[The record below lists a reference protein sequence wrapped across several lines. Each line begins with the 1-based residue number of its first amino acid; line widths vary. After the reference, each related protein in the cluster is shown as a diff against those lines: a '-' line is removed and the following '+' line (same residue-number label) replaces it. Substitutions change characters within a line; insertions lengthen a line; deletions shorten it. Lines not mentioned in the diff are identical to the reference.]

1 MKASSTTLLIVAAL
15 LGFAAG
21 AVAGRTLRAP
31 RPPQAA
37 PAPAPAVV
45 VAEEPADGEEAAGE
59 ALRRQIADLERSLA
73 YRMEQVSELQ
83 HAVARRDEQLA
94 QRATSAVPVLAQA
107 GDIATNRPG
116 RRREGFEMPVDR
128 PRNDDPGAVAER
140 QRRREDFQQRLTKLH
155 DDRRAFLGAVD
166 TARMTAEQQENHARL
181 IEALDKANAFR
192 ERLMSGDRTALSEEE
207 RNMAFGAMREIG
219 ELYQQER
226 RYLLEE
232 TGRVYGEDGAQ
243 FADYIENVIENTSLM
258 PGFGRGARGGPR
270 GGGVLAPR
278 TGAPE

>member
-1 MKASSTTLLIVAAL
+1 MKSSSTPLLIVAAA

-21 AVAGRTLRAP
+21 AVAGRAWLAP

-45 VAEEPADGEEAAGE
+45 AAEEPPAGEAAGE

-73 YRMEQVSELQ
+73 YRLEQISELQ

-94 QRATSAVPVLAQA
+94 QRATSAVPVLVQA
-107 GDIATNRPG
+107 GGIETNRPA
-116 RRREGFEMPVDR
+116 RRRDGFEPPVDR
-128 PRNDDPGAVAER
+128 PRNEDPEAAAER
-140 QRRREDFQQRLTKLH
+140 QRRREAFQQRLTQLH

-166 TARMTAEQQENHARL
+166 TARMTAEQRQNHARL

-192 ERLMSGDRTALSEEE
+192 ERLMSGDRTSLSEEE
-207 RNMAFGAMREIG
+207 RNAAFGAMREIG

-226 RYLLEE
+226 RFLLEE
-232 TGRVYGEDGAQ
+232 TGRAYGEDGAQ
-243 FADYIENVIENTSLM
+243 FADYIENVVENTSLM
-258 PGFGRGARGGPR
+258 PGFGRGPRGGPR
-270 GGGVLAPR
+270 GEGAPPPPP
-278 TGAPE
+278 GAPE

>member
-1 MKASSTTLLIVAAL
+1 MKANSTTLLILAAL

-21 AVAGRTLRAP
+21 AVAGRALRAP

-37 PAPAPAVV
+37 PAPAPSVV
-45 VAEEPADGEEAAGE
+45 VAAEPDGGEAAAGE

-73 YRMEQVSELQ
+73 YRMEQISELQ
-83 HAVARRDEQLA
+83 HAVARRDELLA
-94 QRATSAVPVLAQA
+94 QRATSTVPVVAQA
-107 GDIATNRPG
+107 GGIETNRPG
-116 RRREGFEMPVDR
+116 RRWEGFEPSADR
-128 PRNDDPGAVAER
+128 PRNEDPEATAER
-140 QRRREDFQQRLTKLH
+140 QRRREAFQQRLTQLH
-155 DDRRAFLGAVD
+155 DDRRTFLGAVD
-166 TARMTAEQQENHARL
+166 TARMTAEQRENHARL

-192 ERLMSGDRTALSEEE
+192 ERLMSGDRTSLSEEE
-207 RNMAFGAMREIG
+207 RNAAFGAMREIG